1 MTTYSTRSTLL
12 LLAAVAL
19 PLAGGCGK
27 SKTAQCNSLVEV
39 INTNV
44 KEYNDAPE
52 PKNDAEL
59 KKLAAIFKKNA
70 TAMSAVQVED
80 EKLKEIAQTFSKT
93 ANETAAGIDAIADI
107 QGDASPEDM
116 KKARDNMSKGMD
128 GLKKNTDALN
138 EYCK

>member
-1 MTTYSTRSTLL
+1 M
-12 LLAAVAL
+12 
-19 PLAGGCGK
+19 
-27 SKTAQCNSLVEV
+27 